1 MSKSNVKEFM
11 NKYTDVTVN
20 RDFVRRVVEYQNRFI
35 RKNED
40 TINFLGGNLIGVY
53 SFKYLEE
60 DRLEWIEDILRID
73 DIDGLKNEVH
83 NNTKI
88 NKEFFVSSDITNL
101 SLVWVA
107 HRALVDKGLS
117 ENERDKLARAA
128 IDMLQYKFLSSIH
141 TRFFKYAANE
151 GLAKATYESLD
162 KKSGLK
168 KYGTWKG
175 LLDSRTDDIL
185 ASNSIW
191 FKTLRNFDN
200 DIEIIKMLNDIQ
212 GRLKAIMK
220 KLTDT
225 FNRLLEMDAK
235 IHSSGKFVVVEGEEL
250 LKDYHSRY
258 EKVRNR
264 IHEVVP
270 FRNDFVNDSIMEAVM
285 KTHTTVNKHHLENTL
300 FYISDNYNS
309 KEGIIIKQLIDDII
323 IFAFDVIRQEKISLD
338 HIPTA
343 MIKLRNLFKSSRALD
358 PNLISVRDRMG
369 KLIEKGINI
378 HNTSTVASTKI
389 GVILYIT
396 LRGLVEK

>member
-1 MSKSNVKEFM
+1 MSKSNVKELM
-11 NKYTDVTVN
+11 GKYTDININ
-20 RDFVRRVVEYQNRFI
+20 RDFVRKVVEYQNRFM

-107 HRALVDKGLS
+107 HKALVDKSLTDIES
-117 ENERDKLARAA
+117 EKLARAA

-141 TRFFKYAANE
+141 TRFFKYSANE

-175 LLDSRTDDIL
+175 LLDSRTSDIL
-185 ASNSIW
+185 ADNSIW
-191 FKTLRNFDN
+191 FKTLRSFDN
-200 DIEIIKMLNDIQ
+200 DIDIIKMLNDIQ

-225 FNRLLEMDAK
+225 FNRLLDMDAK
-235 IHSSGKFVVVEGEEL
+235 IHSSGKFVIVEGEEL

-264 IHEVVP
+264 LHEVVP
-270 FRNDFVNDSIMEAVM
+270 FRNDFINDNVMEAVA
-285 KTHTTVNKHHLENTL
+285 KTITTVNKHHMENTL
-300 FYISDNYNS
+300 KYISDNYNS
-309 KEGIIIKQLIDDII
+309 KSGVQIKQLLDDIV

-338 HIPTA
+338 HIPTT
-343 MIKLRNLFKSSRALD
+343 MIKLRNLFRSSRAID
-358 PNLISVRDRMG
+358 PNLISIRDRMG
-369 KLIEKGINI
+369 VQVEKALTI
-378 HNTSTVASTKI
+378 HNTSTIASTRI
-389 GVILYIT
+389 AVILYIT
-396 LRGLVEK
+396 LRGLMER